1 MANEQWSLD
10 LNLGGWTPEPV
21 FPLTVQI
28 MEQRQNKSAEV
39 YPTFCK
45 GRVCCVREMPTF
57 RSLESRVPFWVKVSV
72 LMALWTMPPDHHPL
86 TWVLC

>member
-1 MANEQWSLD
+1 
-10 LNLGGWTPEPV
+10 
-21 FPLTVQI
+21 

-39 YPTFCK
+39 YPAFCK

-57 RSLESRVPFWVKVSV
+57 RSIESRILFWVKVSV
-72 LMALWTMPPDHHPL
+72 LMAFWTMPPDYHSL